1 MAHLE
6 EWWPILRF
14 RSTTYSD
21 KAISDVDGSGFYV
34 FFCDLTRPQISLGE
48 PPRHHPRF
56 QMTVSQ
62 VMLNHDEN
70 QPNLWVVK
78 KNTPQD
84 IRAIFQ
90 GLNSRAVC
98 ESIVWNSV
106 FINTFLHRCVTK
118 RGIPQHGNFDVIL
131 GMATAHALVKNH
143 QLRGDVPNVW
153 TKTSHVFHCCVFIS
167 PCFKNYSHKDWLQLF
182 LAHGSAGQWYSF
194 CSLLKKST

>member
-78 KNTPQD
+78 RHSARSPGN
-84 IRAIFQ
+84 
-90 GLNSRAVC
+90 LSRVEFTGVRKHC
-98 ESIVWNSV
+98 VKFSV
-106 FINTFLHRCVTK
+106 HQHRCVTK

-153 TKTSHVFHCCVFIS
+153 T
-167 PCFKNYSHKDWLQLF
+167 
-182 LAHGSAGQWYSF
+182 
-194 CSLLKKST
+194 

>member
-1 MAHLE
+1 MVYTGIPWYTQYNMAHLE

-21 KAISDVDGSGFYV
+21 KAVSDVVGFGFYG

-78 KNTPQD
+78 RHSARYPGNLSRVEFTGHVRKHCVKFSDHQHIFAWVCDETRDTPTLQFWCHSLD
-84 IRAIFQ
+84 GHGSCI
-90 GLNSRAVC
+90 GKKSP
-98 ESIVWNSV
+98 IVW
-106 FINTFLHRCVTK
+106 
-118 RGIPQHGNFDVIL
+118 
-131 GMATAHALVKNH
+131 
-143 QLRGDVPNVW
+143 W
-153 TKTSHVFHCCVFIS
+153 
-167 PCFKNYSHKDWLQLF
+167 
-182 LAHGSAGQWYSF
+182 
-194 CSLLKKST
+194 CSQRLN